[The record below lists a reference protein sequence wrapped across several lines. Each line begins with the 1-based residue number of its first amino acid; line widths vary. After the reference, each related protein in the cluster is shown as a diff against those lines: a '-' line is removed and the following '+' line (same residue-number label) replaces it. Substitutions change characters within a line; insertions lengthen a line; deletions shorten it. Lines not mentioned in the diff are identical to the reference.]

1 MPEVPLDPSVAKVN
15 PNFYSAAIKSNL
27 DSQSK
32 MMVEQFSLS
41 AVKATELLKLSEKQA
56 RQEFLKL
63 DPLVQYNIRYI
74 HPDKAQFKEE
84 KSILGNVLSATKS
97 AALGTAAAYASPLI
111 AGFKVAEIYGRAINT
126 PYVAASQMG
135 QGKPFSLKLLSD
147 SYNSLNSWNWER
159 IADFEKQYGK
169 ALITLVRGNIEGRTI
184 GKSFDLYGKPFD
196 DEMYAAVQF
205 MNDEP
210 EKFQNL
216 LDLVKVESNI
226 SLGRSFANKA
236 VKEDSPTINK
246 NYWATRMLKKVGID
260 LTTEKG
266 TKQALAIAGVKTPQ
280 QANVKLKKVLSAP
293 VDAIY
298 QIAID
303 PLTYVGV
310 GPAVKAVTK
319 GVAGLNVTAGEALKF
334 VGLKTRGERMA
345 DQYKFI
351 AEKSGDTS
359 NALDWAF
366 TQPEII
372 NLWDE
377 PERGLGAL
385 IKEYTT
391 AESPTVKS
399 MAWNK
404 IKQDYPQWRD
414 RGLVKLIGSEMKK
427 TDDFNAVGAK
437 RFFTQVD
444 DFDSFLSGPVDGI
457 YFRRDGIV
465 TARSSRNLTSA
476 ITRTVYDT
484 FNPTIAARSTEE
496 AIRKNDEGLAT
507 IMETLKKVSDD
518 SDVLVNPNVA
528 DIFEL
533 QTNVRAA
540 RKYAY
545 QVGTGLSR
553 SPGRILFGDDAIKTI
568 ESVRDLANQVM
579 DTKFADAL
587 VELFIDTPPELQRTV
602 VRNLYYGYMLKLGM
616 NGTVGGKTSIDEIL
630 SKTFNDDGFT
640 STTRSEI
647 PSEWLD
653 VLEKGAIRFENEI
666 PLLSSKGAI
675 QPSQLTEGVA
685 PLPYDLMYQY
695 AADSKRNEKFRY
707 FFTISGLTRRNNIK
721 NLNDFWA
728 NWTLFPRSGPRSGI
742 DETFFFYLYAPFYAL
757 KEFFSG
763 SAIKPTR
770 ALTTITGSKASQGL
784 YTRLYLKLMPK
795 LDPTKKISPET
806 RIEAVRE
813 LARLESVKRGYDVPE
828 AEISMALIRE
838 NMVSRAEQLYK
849 NTVSASE
856 WKNIRKLMKHNPVA
870 FESMINSMGARASIS
885 GKIDVDFVDSM
896 FTPSNLTK
904 MYQDAGL
911 IAGNKYTAKQVSQM
925 SETQIAKAHFDNWTT
940 FFPYNSKK
948 IVGPVVLDPVPV
960 FFRNDALR
968 TKDDFL
974 NARNEILEKM
984 GFKYSDEVEDFVIGN
999 PTVAEKFLS
1008 KFNTTVYYRQ
1018 QGIPDEKIAKIHI
1031 QSMLIDLRNTFHG
1044 GPNTFNDELFDLVK
1058 TKYSEIEQFR
1068 MKSKKS
1074 MDDKAWSNAAGSI
1087 TYKDF
1092 EVATLGRHPVSGD
1105 INTRLISEGE
1115 NVDMDIFKEGTG
1127 IGYFITKLGNKA
1139 MELMDAT
1146 TTGMFRQKALWIF
1159 TNHRMNELVPYEN
1172 MLRKRIEKQLI
1183 ESGMPVENAKKAAAL
1198 QAEKRTTEIA
1208 FKDSSEKLIE
1218 YVDNPS
1224 VKSNFAMSARSVARF
1239 YRSTEDFQR
1248 RIYRLYTKAP
1258 LRSIYRLRLL
1268 NTGLD
1273 AAGDVYEDENGEK
1286 FVIFPTDVILSSAV
1300 EPVLRVLTGNDS
1312 FKVPNYNELTLK
1324 LRLTNPSFSPDAG
1337 QPALSGP
1344 MGAVGVLIGRGLLRN
1359 FAPTLEGLGIIDK
1372 KQVDALQPYAEKSS
1386 DVLGKI
1392 GLGNFADSMTF
1403 TKAFTPMLLDTFG
1416 AALSGKVPVLQKFN
1430 EDWERQQNTAM
1441 YQAMAYFQAFGNAPG
1456 ANATAEEKY
1465 EYIKG
1470 LRIGTSNIMFARTF
1484 LGYMSPGMPTFKESK
1499 DLPNYLKKVG
1509 ITSFK
1514 AEFWDIYAGILRN
1527 SGDDVSNVFD
1537 LAVATFVGKNPGKII
1552 YTVERTQK
1560 EYKVFINT
1568 TDNLKNWAIENK
1580 SFVDS
1585 YKEIAYIFAPKVGE
1599 YNPSVYNWIEA
1610 EGLIKAPELEDYLLK
1625 LQIAEDKQLYFG
1637 ISKQLEEQ
1645 LKTVGITE
1653 SRKELIAIATQ
1664 KKKML
1669 LNSNPFLQAEIEG
1682 SVNDRGVLKTKFK
1695 TLNEAINSSTTPV
1708 DKQTRKAMK
1717 LILEEVA
1724 DFVLIGEDSQ
1734 LAARYDYTE
1743 IKEQRKA
1750 EIVDIIDKIAKAN
1763 PAVAEANRLIF
1774 KPLLNT
1780 YSREAISAG
1789 PTEVNR

>member
-1 MPEVPLDPSVAKVN
+1 MPEVPLDPSVAKLN

-32 MMVEQFSLS
+32 MMVEQFALS
-41 AVKATELLKLSEKQA
+41 SVKAKELLKLSERKA
-56 RQEFLKL
+56 REEFLKL
-63 DPLVQYNIRYI
+63 DPFVQNNIRYI
-74 HPDKAQFKEE
+74 YPDKAQFAEE
-84 KSILGNVLSATKS
+84 KGLLGNVLTASKS

-111 AGFKVAEIYGRAINT
+111 AGFKVAEVYGRAINT
-126 PYVAASQMG
+126 PYVVASQMG

-147 SYNSLNSWNWER
+147 SYNSLNSWNWKRVE
-159 IADFEKQYGK
+159 DFEKQYGK
-169 ALITLVRGNIEGRTI
+169 ALITLVRGNVEGRTI
-184 GKSFDLYGKPFD
+184 GESLDLYGKPFD
-196 DEMYAAVQF
+196 EDMYAAISF
-205 MNDEP
+205 MGNEP

-216 LDLVKVESNI
+216 LDLVKVESQI

-236 VKEDSPTINK
+236 APTDSPTVNK
-246 NYWATRMLKKVGID
+246 NYWAVKMLKKVGID
-260 LTTEKG
+260 LSTEKG
-266 TKQALAIAGVKTPQ
+266 TKQALAIAGVKSQ
-280 QANVKLKKVLSAP
+280 EEARVKLKKRLSAP
-293 VDAIY
+293 VDAVY
-298 QIAID
+298 QFAID

-310 GPAVKAVTK
+310 GPAVKAVTR
-319 GVAGLNVTAGEALKF
+319 GVAGLNVTAGEAVKF

-359 NALDWAF
+359 KALDWAF
-366 TQPEII
+366 TQPEVVK
-372 NLWDE
+372 LWDDE
-377 PERGLGAL
+377 LGPL
-385 IKEYTT
+385 IKEYIDAT
-391 AESPTVKS
+391 SPTVKS
-399 MAWNK
+399 MAWNR

-414 RGLVKLIGSEMKK
+414 RELVKLIGSEMKK
-427 TDDFNAVGAK
+427 TDDFNATGAK
-437 RFFTQVD
+437 RFFTEVD

-476 ITRTVYDT
+476 ITRTIYDT

-518 SDVLVNPNVA
+518 SDALINPDVS
-528 DIFEL
+528 DIFAL
-533 QTNVRAA
+533 QTNVRSA

-568 ESVRDLANQVM
+568 EDVRNLANQVM

-587 VELFIDTPPELQRTV
+587 VELFLDTPPELQRTV

-616 NGTVGGKTSIDEIL
+616 NGTVGGKTSMDEIL
-630 SKTFNDDGFT
+630 SKTFNDDGLT

-653 VLEKGAIRFENEI
+653 VLEKGAIRFENEV
-666 PLLSSKGAI
+666 PLLSSKGAV

-685 PLPYDLMYQY
+685 PLPYDLLYQY

-728 NWTLFPRSGPRSGI
+728 NWTLFPRSGMRSGI
-742 DETFFFYLYAPFYAL
+742 DETFFFSLYAPFYAL
-757 KEFFSG
+757 REFFSG

-770 ALTTITGSKASQGL
+770 ALTTITGSRASQGL

-813 LARLESVKRGYDVPE
+813 LARLESAKRGYDVPE

-838 NMVSRAEQLYK
+838 NMVSRAQQIYQ

-856 WKNIRKLMKHNPVA
+856 WKNIGKLMKHNPVV

-904 MYQDAGL
+904 MYEDAGL

-925 SETQIAKAHFDNWTT
+925 SETQIAKTHFDNWSTR
-940 FFPYNSKK
+940 FPYNSKRV
-948 IVGPVVLDPVPV
+948 VGPVVLDPVPV

-968 TKDDFL
+968 TKDNFL
-974 NARNEILEKM
+974 SARDELLEQM
-984 GFKYSDEVEDFVIGN
+984 GFKYSDEVEDFVISN

-1008 KFNTTVYYRQ
+1008 MFNTTVYYRQ

-1031 QSMLIDLRNTFHG
+1031 QNMLIDLRNTFHG

-1058 TKYSEIEQFR
+1058 TKYAEIEQFR
-1068 MKSKKS
+1068 IKSKKS
-1074 MDDKAWSNAAGSI
+1074 MDDGAWSNAAGSI
-1087 TYKDF
+1087 TYQQF
-1092 EVATLGRHPVSGD
+1092 EIATLGRHPVSGD
-1105 INTRLISEGE
+1105 VNTRLTSTGE
-1115 NVDMDIFKEGTG
+1115 NVDMDIFQEGTG
-1127 IGYFITKLGNKA
+1127 IGYAISKLGNNA
-1139 MELMDAT
+1139 MEVMDAT
-1146 TTGMFRQKALWIF
+1146 TTGMFRQKALWIYF
-1159 TNHRMNELVPYEN
+1159 SNRMDELVPYEN
-1172 MLRKRIEKQLI
+1172 MLRARIEKQLI
-1183 ESGMPVENAKKAAAL
+1183 DSGMPVENAKKAAAL

-1218 YVDNPS
+1218 YVDNPA

-1258 LRSIYRLRLL
+1258 LRSLYRLRLL

-1286 FVIFPTDVILSSAV
+1286 FVIFPTDAILSSAV

-1312 FKVPNYNELTLK
+1312 FKVPTYNELTLK

-1344 MGAVGVLIGRGLLRN
+1344 MGAVGVLIGRGILRN

-1386 DVLGKI
+1386 DVLGQI
-1392 GLGNFADSMTF
+1392 GLGSFADSMTF

-1441 YQAMAYFQAFGNAPG
+1441 YQAMAYFQAFGNAPS
-1456 ANATAEEKY
+1456 ANATADEKY
-1465 EYIKG
+1465 EYIQG
-1470 LRIGTSNIMFARTF
+1470 LKIATSNIMIARTL
-1484 LGYMSPGMPTFKESK
+1484 LGYVSPGMPTFKESK
-1499 DLPNYLKKVG
+1499 DLPNYMKKVG
-1509 ITSFK
+1509 ITGFK
-1514 AEFWDIYAGILRN
+1514 PEFWDIYNGIMRN
-1527 SGDDVSNVFD
+1527 SGDDVNNVFD
-1537 LAVATFVGKNPGKII
+1537 LAVATFIGKNPGKII
-1552 YTVERTQK
+1552 YTVERTEK

-1599 YNPSVYNWIEA
+1599 YNPSVYNWIQA
-1610 EGLIKAPELEDYLLK
+1610 EGLIKSPELEDYLLK
-1625 LQIAEDKQLYFG
+1625 LQIAEDKQLYFD

-1653 SRKELIAIATQ
+1653 SRKELIATATQ
-1664 KKKML
+1664 KKKLL

-1724 DFVLIGEDSQ
+1724 DFVLIGEDTQ

-1750 EIVDIIDKIAKAN
+1750 EIVEIIDKIAKAN
-1763 PAVAEANRLIF
+1763 PAIAEANRLIF

>member
-1 MPEVPLDPSVAKVN
+1 MPEVPLDPSVAKLN

-41 AVKATELLKLSEKQA
+41 AVKGTELLKLSEKKA
-56 RQEFLKL
+56 REEFLKL
-63 DPLVQYNIRYI
+63 DPLVQNNIRYI
-74 HPDKAQFKEE
+74 HPNKAQFAEE
-84 KSILGNVLSATKS
+84 KGLLGNVLTATKS

-111 AGFKVAEIYGRAINT
+111 AGFKAAEIYGRVINT
-126 PYVAASQMG
+126 PYVVASQMG

-147 SYNSLNSWNWER
+147 SYNSLNSWNWKRVE
-159 IADFEKQYGK
+159 DFEKQYGK
-169 ALITLVRGNIEGRTI
+169 ALITLVRGNVEGRTI
-184 GKSFDLYGKPFD
+184 GESLDLYGKPFD
-196 DEMYAAVQF
+196 EDMYAAISF
-205 MNDEP
+205 MGNEP

-236 VKEDSPTINK
+236 APTDSPTVNK
-246 NYWATRMLKKVGID
+246 NYWAVKMLKKVGID
-260 LTTEKG
+260 LSTEKG
-266 TKQALAIAGVKTPQ
+266 TKQAFAIAGVKSQ
-280 QANVKLKKVLSAP
+280 EEARVKLKKMLSAP
-293 VDAIY
+293 VDAVY
-298 QIAID
+298 QFAID

-310 GPAVKAVTK
+310 GPAIKAVTK
-319 GVAGLNVTAGEALKF
+319 GVGGLNVTGGEALKF
-334 VGLKTRGERMA
+334 MGLKTRGERMA

-359 NALDWAF
+359 KALDWAF
-366 TQPEII
+366 TQPDVVR
-372 NLWDE
+372 LWDDE
-377 PERGLGAL
+377 LGPL
-385 IKEYTT
+385 IKEYMDAT
-391 AESPTVKS
+391 SPTVKS
-399 MAWNK
+399 MAWNR

-414 RGLVKLIGSEMKK
+414 RELVKLIGSEMKK
-427 TDDFNAVGAK
+427 TDEFNAVGAK
-437 RFFTQVD
+437 RFFTEVD

-476 ITRTVYDT
+476 ITRTIYDT
-484 FNPTIAARSTEE
+484 FNPTVAARSTEE

-518 SDVLVNPNVA
+518 SDVLVNPAVA
-528 DIFEL
+528 DIFQL

-540 RKYAY
+540 RKFAY
-545 QVGTGLSR
+545 QVGTGLAR

-568 ESVRDLANQVM
+568 ESVRNLANQVM

-616 NGTVGGKTSIDEIL
+616 NGNTGGRSSMDEIL
-630 SKTFNDDGFT
+630 SKVMNDDQFT
-640 STTRSEI
+640 ATTRSEI
-647 PSEWLD
+647 PSDWLD
-653 VLEKGAIRFENEI
+653 VFEKGAIRFENET
-666 PLLSSKGAI
+666 PLISSKGGI

-685 PLPYDLMYQY
+685 PLPYDLLYQY
-695 AADSKRNEKFRY
+695 ADDSKRSDKYRY
-707 FFTISGLTRRNNIK
+707 FFTISGLTRRNSIK

-742 DETFFFYLYAPFYAL
+742 DETFFFSLYAPFYAL

-763 SAIKPTR
+763 SAFFPTR

-813 LARLESVKRGYDVPE
+813 LARLESKRLGYNVPE

-838 NMVSRAEQLYK
+838 NMVSRAEQLYQ
-849 NTVSASE
+849 NTVSPSE
-856 WKNIRKLMKHNPVA
+856 WKNIRRLMKSNPVV

-896 FTPSNLTK
+896 FTPSNLTQ
-904 MYQDAGL
+904 MYRDNGL
-911 IAGNKYTAKQVSQM
+911 IAKNKYTAKQVSQM
-925 SETQIAKAHFDNWTT
+925 SETQIAKAHFDNWSTR
-940 FFPYNSKK
+940 FPYNSKPV
-948 IVGPVVLDPVPV
+948 IGPVVLDPVPV

-968 TKDDFL
+968 TKNDFL
-974 NARNEILEKM
+974 NARNEILEQM
-984 GFKYSDEVEDFVIGN
+984 GFKYSDEVGDFIISN
-999 PTVAEKFLS
+999 PTVAQKFLS
-1008 KFNTTVYYRQ
+1008 MFNTTVYYRQ
-1018 QGIPDEKIAKIHI
+1018 QGISDEKIAKIHI
-1031 QSMLIDLRNTFHG
+1031 QTMLVDLRNTFHG
-1044 GPNTFNDELFDLVK
+1044 SPNTFNDELFDLVK

-1068 MKSKKS
+1068 LKSKKS
-1074 MDDKAWSNAAGSI
+1074 MDDKVWANAAGSI

-1092 EVATLGRHPVSGD
+1092 EIATLGRHPVGD
-1105 INTRLISEGE
+1105 VNSRLVSTGE

-1127 IGYFITKLGNKA
+1127 IGYLISKLGNNA
-1139 MELMDAT
+1139 MEVMDAT

-1159 TNHRMNELVPYEN
+1159 TNHRMNELKPYEN
-1172 MLRKRIEKQLI
+1172 MLRARIEKQLI
-1183 ESGMPVENAKKAAAL
+1183 DSNMPVENAKKAAKL
-1198 QAEKRTTEIA
+1198 HAEKRVDEIA
-1208 FKDSSEKLIE
+1208 FKDSSEKLLE
-1218 YVDNPS
+1218 YVDNPA
-1224 VKSNFAMSARSVARF
+1224 VKSNFAMSSRSVARF

-1258 LRSIYRLRLL
+1258 LRSLYRLRLL

-1273 AAGDVYEDENGEK
+1273 AAGDIYEDENGEK

-1300 EPVLRVLTGNDS
+1300 EPVLRVLTGNNN
-1312 FKVPNYNELTLK
+1312 FKVPTYNELTLK

-1359 FAPTLEGLGIIDK
+1359 FAPTLEGLGIIDE
-1372 KQVDALQPYAEKSS
+1372 KQAESLQPYAEKSS

-1416 AALSGKVPVLQKFN
+1416 AALSGKVPVLEKFN
-1430 EDWERQQNTAM
+1430 KDWERQQNTAM
-1441 YQAMAYFQAFGNAPG
+1441 YQAMAYFQAFGNAPD
-1456 ANATAEEKY
+1456 ANATEEEKY
-1465 EYIKG
+1465 EYLKG
-1470 LRIGTSNIMFARTF
+1470 LKVATSNIIIARTL
-1484 LGYMSPGMPTFKESK
+1484 LGYISPGMPTFKESK
-1499 DLPNYLKKVG
+1499 DLPNYMKKVG
-1509 ITSFK
+1509 ITGFK
-1514 AEFWDIYAGILRN
+1514 TEFWDIYNGILRN
-1527 SGDDVSNVFD
+1527 AGDDVNNAFD

-1552 YTVERTQK
+1552 YTVERTSK
-1560 EYKVFINT
+1560 EYKVFINI
-1568 TDNLKNWAIENK
+1568 TDNLKNWAVENR
-1580 SFVDS
+1580 SFVNT

-1610 EGLIKAPELEDYLLK
+1610 EGLIKSPELEDYLVK

-1637 ISKQLEEQ
+1637 ISKQLDEQ
-1645 LKTVGITE
+1645 LKTVGIAD
-1653 SRKELIAIATQ
+1653 SRKELIATAAQ
-1664 KKKML
+1664 KKKLL

-1695 TLNEAINSSTTPV
+1695 VLNDAINSPTTPI
-1708 DKQTRKAMK
+1708 DKNTRKAMK
-1717 LILEEVA
+1717 LILEEVS
-1724 DFVLIGEDSQ
+1724 DFVLIGEDTQ
-1734 LAARYDYTE
+1734 LAARYDYTD
-1743 IKEQRKA
+1743 IKAQRKT
-1750 EIVDIIDKIAKAN
+1750 EVTEIIDKIALAN

-1780 YSREAISAG
+1780 YSRDVNTAS